1 MTIREAWGAKYIFLN
16 GMPCRPLPNSRSIGV
31 QIDKPFIPLQPS
43 GIMDSPQDIQE
54 MKLMSI
60 PDLSPPPDTGPD
72 AQSAEQQEVRRRMLL
87 LRRAKGGINW
97 FYWVAG
103 LTIINTIIFVT
114 GRIPNYFLG
123 LGVAQLVDG
132 YTVAVANGTEI
143 APLMHW
149 VAAAMDLLLSS
160 IFLLFGYRGQRSYR
174 SWIVAGIVLYTLD
187 GMVFLLLGVWLGV
200 AFHAFVIYS
209 LVRGLRA
216 MDELNRIGPPGPPRE
231 PASSDPA

>member
-1 MTIREAWGAKYIFLN
+1 
-16 GMPCRPLPNSRSIGV
+16 
-31 QIDKPFIPLQPS
+31 
-43 GIMDSPQDIQE
+43 
-54 MKLMSI
+54 MSI
-60 PDLSPPPDTGPD
+60 PDLAPPPDTGPD
-72 AQSAEQQEVRRRMLL
+72 TQTAEQQEVRRRMLL

-132 YTVAVANGTEI
+132 YTVAIANGTEI

-216 MDELNRIGPPGPPRE
+216 MDELNRIGPPRPPRE
-231 PASSDPA
+231 PAAPTRPEDAPPAGDRSVPRAGHRTHGPGQLFWPGPPSFQPGSSMPRMLG